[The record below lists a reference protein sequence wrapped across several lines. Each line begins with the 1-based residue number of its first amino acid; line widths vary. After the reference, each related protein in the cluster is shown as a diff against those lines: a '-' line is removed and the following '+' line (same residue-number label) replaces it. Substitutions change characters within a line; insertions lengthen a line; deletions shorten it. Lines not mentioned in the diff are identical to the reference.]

1 MSNQLQTVAKSV
13 DERLLQV
20 IRNNGSDDRNTK
32 DISLLNLNS
41 QNRDQGDKHTRNISL
56 LDLSRQHRVE
66 TMLDILRICAVAMD
80 NFAVTLSAWKLNG
93 NASKVESILVNR
105 LRSVGFLS
113 FFLSSYHV
121 FLF

>member
-1 MSNQLQTVAKSV
+1 MSDQLQTVANSV
-13 DERLLQV
+13 DERLLRV
-20 IRNNGSDDRNTK
+20 ICNHGSDDRNAK
-32 DISLLNLNS
+32 DISLLNPS
-41 QNRDQGDKHTRNISL
+41 RTNRDQGDKHTRNISL